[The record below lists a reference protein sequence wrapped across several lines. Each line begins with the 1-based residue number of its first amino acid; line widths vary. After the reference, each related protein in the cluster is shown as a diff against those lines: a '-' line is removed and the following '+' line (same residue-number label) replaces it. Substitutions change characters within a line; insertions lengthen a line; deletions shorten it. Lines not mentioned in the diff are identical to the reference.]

1 MYEVIGYL
9 FDNTITMY
17 FNVPESTLKYSSNI
31 TAVLH

>member
-9 FDNTITMY
+9 FDNTTMY

-31 TAVLH
+31 TAVMH